1 MESEVDIK
9 KKFDR
14 ALAQA
19 LASPLPKLKYRGPIK
34 RSALSIGSKT
44 TPKPT
49 VLSPKTS
56 TTHNIWTGK
65 LHQSFKQPSSSGGAL
80 KRQLSSSKTSV
91 DDKDLHR
98 TLKSRLSSSETS
110 VADKDLHGSLSLSET
125 SLVDKNSTDDYVS
138 HNNSNK
144 NKALPIKAITSKL
157 KKVRSSVINNAQN
170 QKEVGSSLVSLNRSS
185 TSGVDCDSTSGV
197 DSDEISGDGKERLL
211 EAEEVTPHHPQ
222 VSPSKQHDAEEDN
235 DLQSSGH
242 VSRPHKDDDDEEE
255 EDEVSSLIHEEEEF
269 FMHKPRPGRCTNG
282 SVKIRRLN
290 LDGLWSGIILRKT
303 SVGKTHFM
311 CNKHPQR
318 FLNRNLQDGR
328 CFFAKYLSQM
338 KLLESNQ
345 PKLTSAHDI
354 PVFQDK
360 DKPDGTKHKRGQKR
374 KSVSQVTPKSNK
386 KTRAKSQSDQNKT
399 DGKNAGVKVSSRR
412 GQGVKKNESKV
423 ASKGRSLRSD
433 KKTTNKSQTSVPG
446 TSRKSEKQT
455 NKSQKLKGKKSVS
468 KSASSRTSS
477 ASRASKKS
485 SSRWPGGADEDREEE
500 DEIVFF
506 DADDEG
512 QKSFQMDKIKVIGK
526 RTRKN
531 ATSGVTPQGKGIQ
544 VNKRTLGS
552 VTNTPSE
559 KETNTPPGRKS
570 RTKVN
575 RTKWSEPH
583 MSKPVT
589 LNVMP
594 LSCLTSTSSVTNSG
608 TETGAASDSSRVDV
622 DDPLVAAS
630 VRENWGV
637 GIRPLFSSFGGRT
650 HCGSIWKSILDEG
663 NS

>member
-1 MESEVDIK
+1 MESEVHIK

-34 RSALSIGSKT
+34 KSALSIGSKT
-44 TPKPT
+44 APKPT

-56 TTHNIWTGK
+56 TTHNIWTEK
-65 LHQSFKQPSSSGGAL
+65 LHRSFKQPSSSSGAL
-80 KRQLSSSKTSV
+80 KRQ
-91 DDKDLHR
+91 
-98 TLKSRLSSSETS
+98 LSSSETS
-110 VADKDLHGSLSLSET
+110 VADKDLHSSLSLSET

-144 NKALPIKAITSKL
+144 RALPIKAITSKL
-157 KKVRSSVINNAQN
+157 KKVRYPNTSVINIAQN
-170 QKEVGSSLVSLNRSS
+170 QRVVGSSLSLNRSS

-197 DSDEISGDGKERLL
+197 GCEVAKLRKTGAFRFDELADEISRDGK
-211 EAEEVTPHHPQ
+211 EVTPHHPQ
-222 VSPSKQHDAEEDN
+222 VSPSKQHGTEEDN

-242 VSRPHKDDDDEEE
+242 VSRPHEDDDEED

-269 FMHKPRPGRCTNG
+269 FMHKPRPGRCSNS

-290 LDGLWSGIILRKT
+290 LDGLWSGIILTKT
-303 SVGKTHFM
+303 PVGKTHLM

-360 DKPDGTKHKRGQKR
+360 DKPDGTKNKRGQKR
-374 KSVSQVTPKSNK
+374 KSVSQITPKSNK
-386 KTRAKSQSDQNKT
+386 KTRSKSQSDQNKT
-399 DGKNAGVKVSSRR
+399 DEKNAGVKVSSRR

-433 KKTTNKSQTSVPG
+433 KKTTNKSQTSVTP
-446 TSRKSEKQT
+446 TNRKSQNQT

-485 SSRWPGGADEDREEE
+485 SSRRPGGADEDREEE

-512 QKSFQMDKIKVIGK
+512 QKSFKTDKIKVIGK

-531 ATSGVTPQGKGIQ
+531 ATSGVRKNATGGVTPQGKGVQ